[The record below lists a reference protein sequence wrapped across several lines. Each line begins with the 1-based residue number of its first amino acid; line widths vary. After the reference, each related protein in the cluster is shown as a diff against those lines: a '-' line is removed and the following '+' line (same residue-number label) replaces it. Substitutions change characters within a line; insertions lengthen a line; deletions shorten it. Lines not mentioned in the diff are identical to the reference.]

1 MKNLLFLCLLLNLK
15 LCLNIVCFLNTDRY
29 PKKNELIKKI
39 EMRKSAILRDKT
51 KDDKSLYFFID
62 DKQNY
67 PFSKA
72 KSLVENFGT

>member
-1 MKNLLFLCLLLNLK
+1 
-15 LCLNIVCFLNTDRY
+15 
-29 PKKNELIKKI
+29 
-39 EMRKSAILRDKT
+39 MRKSAILRDKT

-62 DKQNY
+62 DEQFY